1 MILDFINFNVFTVS
15 NKYFDNDFWNVK
27 SKY

>member
-1 MILDFINFNVFTVS
+1 MILDFINFLRFTVD

-27 SKY
+27 LKY